1 VVKHVQEF
9 LVLLRLDLIHRE
21 MIHQFNGFRFVVI
34 QDDLPVF
41 LILMQIH
48 LIISLAVQV
57 KYLLEHYLKKSYLQL
72 MFNLAITAEHQT
84 L

>member
-1 VVKHVQEF
+1 MVKHVQEF

-34 QDDLPVF
+34 QDDLPVC
-41 LILMQIH
+41 LIRIH